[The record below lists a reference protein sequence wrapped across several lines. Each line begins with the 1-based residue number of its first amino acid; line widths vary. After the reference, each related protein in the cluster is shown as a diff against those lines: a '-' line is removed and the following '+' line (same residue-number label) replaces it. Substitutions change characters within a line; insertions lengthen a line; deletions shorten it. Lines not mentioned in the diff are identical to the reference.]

1 MAKKEPQVTIRKA
14 GRDDVDFILSDV
26 DMALANSLR
35 RTMLAEV
42 PTLAIDL
49 VDIKVNTS
57 VLADEFL
64 AHRLGLVP
72 LESEDIDQLKYTRD
86 CTCEDH
92 CEKCSVTLQLK
103 ARCDSDETMNVYS
116 SHLVVVSA
124 NTGLNL
130 GQPVIRDPQKK
141 GVLICKLKKHQ
152 ELNITCIAKKG
163 IAKEHAKWSPC
174 AAIGFEYDPW
184 NKLRHTDYWYEEDE
198 DKEWPKSA
206 NCDWE
211 EPPIP
216 GEKFDYNAKPT
227 RFYMN
232 VETTGVL
239 KPNEVFSKGCTEL
252 QKKVA
257 NIVFELDKINHKKT
271 EGAIEDEGMPGGET
285 QYNGGFDAGGNG
297 AVGTYDSEMGGTGR
311 W

>member
-1 MAKKEPQVTIRKA
+1 MSNKEPQVTIRKA

-26 DMALANSLR
+26 DLSLANSIR

-49 VDIKVNTS
+49 VDIKRNTS

-116 SHLVVVSA
+116 SHLVV
-124 NTGLNL
+124 
-130 GQPVIRDPQKK
+130 I
-141 GVLICKLKKHQ
+141 
-152 ELNITCIAKKG
+152 
-163 IAKEHAKWSPC
+163 
-174 AAIGFEYDPW
+174 
-184 NKLRHTDYWYEEDE
+184 RHTDYWYEEDE
-198 DKEWPKSA
+198 AMEWPKSA

-211 EPPIP
+211 EPPVP
-216 GEKFDYNAKPT
+216 GEKFDYNKKPT

-257 NIVFELDKINHKKT
+257 NIVFELDKLDHK
-271 EGAIEDEGMPGGET
+271 EREQQRDGVQDGYA
-285 QYNGGFDAGGNG
+285 
-297 AVGTYDSEMGGTGR
+297 AVGDENMQDDAAFGDMESSGR

>member
-1 MAKKEPQVTIRKA
+1 MSNKEPQVTIRKA

-26 DMALANSLR
+26 DLSLANSIR

-49 VDIKVNTS
+49 VDIKRNTS

-116 SHLVVVSA
+116 SHLVVISA

-141 GVLICKLKKHQ
+141 GVLICKLKRHQ
-152 ELNITCIAKKG
+152 ELNIVCIAKKG

-174 AAIGFEYDPW
+174 SAIGFEYDPW

-198 DKEWPKSA
+198 AKEWPNSA

-211 EPPIP
+211 EPPVP
-216 GEKFDYNAKPT
+216 GEKFDYNKKPT

-257 NIVFELDKINHKKT
+257 NIVFELDKLDHK
-271 EGAIEDEGMPGGET
+271 EREQQRDGAEDG
-285 QYNGGFDAGGNG
+285 YA
-297 AVGTYDSEMGGTGR
+297 AVGDGNMQDDAAFGDMESSGR

>member
-1 MAKKEPQVTIRKA
+1 MSKEPQVTIRKA
-14 GRDDVDFILSDV
+14 GRDDVDFILGDV
-26 DMALANSLR
+26 DLALANSLR
-35 RTMLAEV
+35 RTMLGEV

-49 VDIKVNTS
+49 VDIKTNSS

-103 ARCDSDETMNVYS
+103 ARCDNEDTMNVYS
-116 SHLVVVSA
+116 SHLVIVSPQ
-124 NTGLNL
+124 TGLNL
-130 GQPVIRDPQKK
+130 GQPVVRDPQKK
-141 GVLICKLKKHQ
+141 GVLLCKLKKHQ
-152 ELNITCIAKKG
+152 ALDITCIAKKG
-163 IAKEHAKWSPC
+163 IAKEHAKWQPC

-184 NKLRHTDYWYEEDE
+184 NKLEHTDLWYEEDA
-198 DKEWPKSA
+198 DTEWPKSA
-206 NCDWE
+206 NCEWE
-211 EPPIP
+211 EPPVP
-216 GEKFDYNAKPT
+216 GERFDYNAKPE

-239 KPNEVFSKGCTEL
+239 KPNEVFAKGCQGL
-252 QKKVA
+252 QKKIA
-257 NIVFELDKINHKKT
+257 NIVFELDKLEQKT
-271 EGAIEDEGMPGGET
+271 QEEQGAGEYDEYGG
-285 QYNGGFDAGGNG
+285 AGAG
-297 AVGTYDSEMGGTGR
+297 ASAGAEEYDDGEYEAGR